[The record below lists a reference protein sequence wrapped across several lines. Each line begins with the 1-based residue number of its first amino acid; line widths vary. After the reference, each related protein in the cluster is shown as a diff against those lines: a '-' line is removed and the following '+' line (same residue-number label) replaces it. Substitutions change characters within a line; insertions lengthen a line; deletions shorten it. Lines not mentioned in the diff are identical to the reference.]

1 MFFRWRTPFSLS
13 LECKNPHAIFE
24 IMLNVV
30 CREKGSF
37 NAMREVAMIVV
48 EWLNE
53 KSVGLLIVSALLVSD
68 RALCQFTRLSKAWKV
83 WKEWATF
90 MRCRAYA
97 VPCSII
103 IFHFC
108 AECRKLS
115 SGFAWQLN
123 AMRPFG

>member
-1 MFFRWRTPFSLS
+1 MFLGWRSPFSIF
-13 LECKNPHAIFE
+13 LELKNLFAIFG
-24 IMLNVV
+24 I
-30 CREKGSF
+30 S
-37 NAMREVAMIVV
+37 EVAMIVV

>member
-1 MFFRWRTPFSLS
+1 
-13 LECKNPHAIFE
+13 
-24 IMLNVV
+24 
-30 CREKGSF
+30 
-37 NAMREVAMIVV
+37 
-48 EWLNE
+48 
-53 KSVGLLIVSALLVSD
+53 LVSD

-115 SGFAWQLN
+115 SGFGIFDYFYFFLN
-123 AMRPFG
+123 ELLL

>member
-1 MFFRWRTPFSLS
+1 
-13 LECKNPHAIFE
+13 
-24 IMLNVV
+24 
-30 CREKGSF
+30 
-37 NAMREVAMIVV
+37 
-48 EWLNE
+48 
-53 KSVGLLIVSALLVSD
+53 LVSD

-115 SGFAWQLN
+115 SGFGIVTLLN
-123 AMRPFG
+123 SNHLSSSIK

>member
-1 MFFRWRTPFSLS
+1 
-13 LECKNPHAIFE
+13 
-24 IMLNVV
+24 
-30 CREKGSF
+30 
-37 NAMREVAMIVV
+37 MIVV

-53 KSVGLLIVSALLVSD
+53 KSVGRIT
-68 RALCQFTRLSKAWKV
+68 LCVCAFAFKAWKV

-115 SGFAWQLN
+115 SGFDNMKIGLTVEC
-123 AMRPFG
+123 GKTESE